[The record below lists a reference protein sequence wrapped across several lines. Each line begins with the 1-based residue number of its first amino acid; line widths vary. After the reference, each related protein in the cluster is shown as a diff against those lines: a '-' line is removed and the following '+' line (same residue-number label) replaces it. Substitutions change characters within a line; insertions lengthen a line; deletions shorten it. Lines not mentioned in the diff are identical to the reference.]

1 MIGESGFES
10 QAGRIVVS
18 GYSGVYFEIKF
29 SGRHR
34 GFDGVLFNLCPL
46 ANTGF
51 IEVEYLSLLE
61 ALITDGLLPYA
72 WPVINDSVHMHC

>member
-1 MIGESGFES
+1 MRCLATVIGESGFEA
-10 QAGRIVVS
+10 QAGPIIMS
-18 GYSGVYFEIKF
+18 GYSSVCFEIKF

-51 IEVEYLSLLE
+51 KRR
-61 ALITDGLLPYA
+61 
-72 WPVINDSVHMHC
+72 SVLVAA